1 VDVATNVLT
10 KSTKVCFVFYI
21 VIGLVLDRLELN
33 AVTVE
38 QAHPLVDQEVLD
50 VKLRHQFNDE
60 HCLVSELDVFF
71 VRLFTSLVSVKD
83 IHEFVK

>member
-1 VDVATNVLT
+1 
-10 KSTKVCFVFYI
+10 
-21 VIGLVLDRLELN
+21 
-33 AVTVE
+33 
-38 QAHPLVDQEVLD
+38 